1 METISYL
8 LQGFAVA
15 LTPENL
21 MFAAIGAMLGTLIGA
36 LPGLGPANGVAIL
49 IPLAFSLGLSP
60 ASSLILLTAV
70 YAGAMYGGRISS
82 ILLNIPGDEPAMMT
96 TLDGYPMAMKGKAAE
111 ALAIS
116 AIASFIGSLL
126 ATIGLIILAPILARF
141 ALQFGPAEYFALF
154 SLAFATLGG
163 ITGKNPVKTIVAA
176 ALGLM
181 IATVGV
187 DITTGNQRYT
197 YNILELYEGVDFII
211 AIVGLFAIS
220 ELLFFIEK
228 HIGEGAGRATLNKL
242 NLKMKDIIEILPTSL
257 RGSLLGFVSGV
268 LPGAG
273 ASLGSFISYTLEK
286 RIVGEKGNFGEG
298 DPRGVAAPEAGNN
311 AAANGALV
319 PMLTLGVPGSG
330 TTAVLLAMLISL
342 NIQPGP
348 MLFQQNAELVWGVIA
363 ALLVGNIML
372 LLLNIPMV
380 GVFVKLL
387 SIPPKY
393 LMPVVTLVAAVGIYS
408 ISNSALDLYFMV
420 GFGLLGYLLRKLD
433 VPLVP
438 VILGM
443 LLGPEMERNLRHALS
458 ISDGD
463 WRILF
468 SSGLSIG
475 IWIVAFLGLALP
487 YIIGPVLRRRMER
500 ARARLEVEEEGD

>member
-1 METISYL
+1 METL
-8 LQGFAVA
+8 NFLMQGFAVA
-15 LTPENL
+15 LTPEHL

-60 ASSLILLTAV
+60 AASLILLTSV
-70 YAGAMYGGRISS
+70 YSGAMYGGRISS

-126 ATIGLIILAPILARF
+126 ATVGLIILAPILARF
-141 ALQFGPAEYFALF
+141 ALHFGAAEYFALF
-154 SLAFATLGG
+154 ALAFATLGG
-163 ITGKNPVKTIVAA
+163 ITGKNQVKTVVAA
-176 ALGLM
+176 CIGLM

-187 DITTGNQRYT
+187 DISTGNQRYT
-197 YNILELYEGVDFII
+197 FDILELYEGVDFII
-211 AIVGLFAIS
+211 AIVGLFAVS

-228 HIGEGAGRATLNKL
+228 HVGEGTAAAKLNKL
-242 NLKMKDIIEILPTSL
+242 HLKMSDILHVIPTSL
-257 RGSLLGFVSGV
+257 RGSVLGFISGV

-286 RIVGEKGNFGEG
+286 RIVGDKGCFGEG

-348 MLFQQNAELVWGVIA
+348 MLFTQNAELVWGVIA
-363 ALLVGNIML
+363 ALLVGNFML
-372 LLLNIPMV
+372 LALNIPMI
-380 GVFVKLL
+380 GIFVKLL

-420 GFGLLGYLLRKLD
+420 GFGLGGYVLRKLE

-443 LLGPEMERNLRHALS
+443 LLGPEMELNLRHALT

-463 WRILF
+463 WTALF
-468 SSGLSIG
+468 SSGLSLT
-475 IWIVAFLGLALP
+475 IWSLTLLGLALP
-487 YIIGPVLRRRMER
+487 YIVGPILRRRMNR
-500 ARARLEVEEEGD
+500 ARARMEVPEEGD

>member
-1 METISYL
+1 METLNFL
-8 LQGFAVA
+8 LHGFSVA
-15 LTPENL
+15 LMPEHL
-21 MFAAIGAMLGTLIGA
+21 MFAAIGALLGTLIGA

-60 ASSLILLTAV
+60 AASMILLTSV

-96 TLDGYPMAMKGKAAE
+96 TLDGYPMAMQGKAAE

-141 ALQFGPAEYFALF
+141 ALHFGPAEYFALF

-163 ITGKNPVKTIVAA
+163 VTGKNQVKTVVAA

-181 IATVGV
+181 ISTVGV
-187 DITTGNQRYT
+187 DISTGNQRYT

-211 AIVGLFAIS
+211 AIVGLFAVS
-220 ELLFFIEK
+220 ELLFFIER
-228 HIGEGAGRATLNKL
+228 HISEGAGSATLNKL
-242 NLKMKDIIEILPTSL
+242 NLKLSDILHVLPTSL
-257 RGSLLGFVSGV
+257 RGSVLGFVAGV

-273 ASLGSFISYTLEK
+273 ASLGSFLSYSLEK
-286 RIVGEKGNFGEG
+286 RIVGKSGHFGQG

-342 NIQPGP
+342 NVQPGP
-348 MLFQQNAELVWGVIA
+348 MLFTQNAELVWGVIA

-372 LLLNIPMV
+372 LILNIPMV
-380 GVFVKLL
+380 GLFVKLL

-393 LMPVVTLVAAVGIYS
+393 LMPVVTLIAAVGIYS

-420 GFGLLGYLLRKLD
+420 GFGLLGYLLRKLE

-443 LLGPEMERNLRHALS
+443 LLGPEMERSLRHALT

-463 WRILF
+463 WSILF

-475 IWIVAFLGLALP
+475 IWVVAFAGLALP
-487 YIIGPVLRRRMER
+487 YILGPILRRRMEN
-500 ARARLEVEEEGD
+500 ARARMEIEEEAD